1 MQTVVDRAVLLQQ
14 VSDYAVQQ
22 LVAELQER
30 LDHLENTLAAMVAG
44 AYAGGAPVNAV
55 TPAVCQSVS
64 AETAAGDGR
73 DEDALAEVLKNGRLA
88 AVLARAGYG
97 TTTAV
102 AGAGDE
108 QLLGIDGVSEK
119 ALRQIRERIPAV
131 GLLASQ

>member
-22 LVAELQER
+22 LVAGLQER
-30 LDHLENTLAAMVAG
+30 LDHLENTLAAMVA
-44 AYAGGAPVNAV
+44 AGAPVNAV

-64 AETAAGDGR
+64 AETAAQSGR
-73 DEDALAEVLKNGRLA
+73 DEDALTEVLKNARLA
-88 AVLARAGYG
+88 AVLARAGYA

-102 AGAGDE
+102 AGAGDD

-131 GLLASQ
+131 GLLG